1 VFRRP
6 TARRRTAQTQITLN
20 LVPILDAMVT
30 LIAFMLFTMSFIV
43 LTGIE
48 SPFPQTSP
56 TTATEKQ
63 EDRPLQLTATIR
75 EMETEIWSP
84 FDRIPSQK
92 IPNPKPHQPDVRA
105 VHDALV
111 AIKQK
116 FPTEKTLVITPSG
129 PVTYD
134 SLIGL
139 MDASRILEPS
149 DPAIFV
155 KNQATGNDEASKN
168 LFPNVIFGNLLG
180 DG

>member
-6 TARRRTAQTQITLN
+6 TARRRTAQQPIILN

-30 LIAFMLFTMSFIV
+30 LIAFMLFTMSFIA

-48 SPFPQTSP
+48 SPFPQSAP
-56 TTATEKQ
+56 PPPTEKV
-63 EDRPLQLTATIR
+63 EDRPLQLTVTVR

-84 FDRIPSQK
+84 FDRIPAQK

-105 VHDALV
+105 IHEALV
-111 AIKQK
+111 GVKQK
-116 FPTEKTLVITPSG
+116 FPAEKTLVIAPTGAVS
-129 PVTYD
+129 YD

-139 MDASRILEPS
+139 MDSARGLEPS
-149 DPAIFV
+149 DPPIFV
-155 KNQATGNDEASKN
+155 KNPETGIDESLKV

-180 DG
+180 EG